1 MSRNRGSISYSQ
13 LSPTFSSDGGMEMK
27 KIVVFLLILTSI
39 IAFPVTVRL
48 KDIAMF
54 RGARDNQ
61 LFGIGLVVGLNG
73 TGDSG
78 KVVSSLLA
86 NMIKNFGLDVDKDQ
100 LKSKNTA
107 LVMVLVDIPPFYKEG
122 MKLDCVVASISDA
135 KSLEGGFLIQTP
147 LYGADG
153 KVYAVAQGPISI
165 GGTDVKGS
173 ANLQTRYKVI
183 GYIPGGAIVENEIP
197 HSIVEND
204 TVTILLRNPDV
215 TTAARV
221 VSSINK
227 KFDMK
232 LAKATDPSTIKVKI
246 PDVFKDDVIT
256 FLSLLEEIE
265 VVPDVPA
272 KVVVNE
278 RTGTVVFGG
287 NVKLSD
293 FTISYGS
300 FTISIVN
307 GKIENGEATVQNLVN
322 ALKALGATP
331 QDIIAILQ
339 ALHEAGV
346 IHGELIV
353 M

>member
-1 MSRNRGSISYSQ
+1 M
-13 LSPTFSSDGGMEMK
+13 
-27 KIVVFLLILTSI
+27 
-39 IAFPVTVRL
+39 
-48 KDIAMF
+48 
-54 RGARDNQ
+54 
-61 LFGIGLVVGLNG
+61 
-73 TGDSG
+73 
-78 KVVSSLLA
+78 SSLLA

-107 LVMVLVDIPPFYKEG
+107 LVMVLADIPPFYKEG
-122 MKLDCVVASISDA
+122 MKLDCIVASISDA
-135 KSLEGGFLIQTP
+135 KSLEGGFLVQTP

-165 GGTDVKGS
+165 GGMDVKGS
-173 ANLQTRYKVI
+173 ANLQVRYKVI

-197 HSIVEND
+197 HNIVEDD
-204 TVTILLRNPDV
+204 TVSILLRNPDI

-221 VSSINK
+221 ASSINN

-232 LAKATDPSTIKVKI
+232 LAKAEDPSTIKVKI
-246 PDVFKDDVIT
+246 PDVFKNDVIT

-307 GKIENGEATVQNLVN
+307 GKINEGEATVQNLVN

-339 ALHEAGV
+339 SLHEAGV
-346 IHGELIV
+346 LHGELIV